1 MQNYK
6 HTIHVLE
13 ELMEQ
18 VTNGGNLSKADLE
31 VLGLI
36 LNEIK
41 DAETICAMRESS
53 EYSNG
58 DSYGY
63 SRGYYSG
70 ERSYGG
76 DGYSGRYMDEYS
88 GRYSGNRYS
97 NGMEHDGM
105 YSGYDDM
112 NSHRRYRSPST
123 GQYTSRR
130 PNYSRDDANMRIKG
144 QLERMMNETESDY
157 VKNALRDAMER
168 MN

>member
-18 VTNGGNLSKADLE
+18 VTNGGNLSKSDLE
-31 VLGLI
+31 ILGLI
-36 LNEIK
+36 LDEIK
-41 DAETICAMRESS
+41 DAETICAMREES

-63 SRGYYSG
+63 SRGRYSG
-70 ERSYGG
+70 ERSYGN
-76 DGYSGRYMDEYS
+76 GYSGRYSGYS
-88 GRYSGNRYS
+88 GEYSGNRYS

-112 NSHRRYRSPST
+112 NSHRRYRNPSN
-123 GQYTSRR
+123 GQFTSRR
-130 PNYSRDDANMRIKG
+130 PNYSRDDADMRIKG